1 MQPDKVGAPEGNQ
14 NAVKRSRL
22 VSDTLRKIA
31 VQNPEK
37 LRAACEALIDKA
49 AEGDTSAYKEL
60 RDTLD
65 GRPTQAITG
74 PEGGPLE
81 ASISVNLIRKPP
93 GIV

>member
-1 MQPDKVGAPEGNQ
+1 METDKGGAPEGNQ

-37 LRAACEALIDKA
+37 LRAACEALINKA

-65 GRPTQAITG
+65 GKPAQVIEGIGTDGAIILKITSDDTTV
-74 PEGGPLE
+74 L
-81 ASISVNLIRKPP
+81 
-93 GIV
+93 